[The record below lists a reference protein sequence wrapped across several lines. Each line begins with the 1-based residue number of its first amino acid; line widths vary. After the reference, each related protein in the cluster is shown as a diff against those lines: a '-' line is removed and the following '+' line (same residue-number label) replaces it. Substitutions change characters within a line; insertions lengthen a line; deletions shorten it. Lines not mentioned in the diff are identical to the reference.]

1 MDNREVNAPI
11 PQRGDKSKPEGNV
24 KMKDAMQQIR
34 AIADTLKNEYKAQR
48 VILFGSYATARA
60 KRDSRALSRRK
71 G

>member
-1 MDNREVNAPI
+1 
-11 PQRGDKSKPEGNV
+11 
-24 KMKDAMQQIR
+24 MKDAMQQIR